1 MNIGVDPI
9 YFDRRDFRSVSDAA
23 ALEFNSENVAQRAD
37 QSRKTADTKTD
48 GLSDILER
56 LNKLAA
62 KPVESDDS
70 EAGFKFSSSSRVIKA
85 TDLDDWSKENL
96 GQLIKILE
104 KIKISDLVANKDSIS
119 VEEKASNE
127 RTISLLFTLGVNF
140 DRASK
145 VNLALLDQ
153 DSARDIERIQDLSK
167 TLFDNLVKERSRIKE
182 TNLNPDQKALR
193 DDVVKFLSLDND
205 PENEKSVKEKLETLK
220 VIIDKVSNT
229 RDLLSYGRMTTLKPG
244 QIKFEAK
251 LYDEISGIF
260 GADEIATKL
269 TKTFIEQF
277 HSSLAYSEPELYSY
291 KADTNRGAINKTVLG
306 IREGIFD
313 KLLRQNS
320 LQATPPDRLL
330 DDELGRIYNAPAG
343 AVRQNLISNYKLS
356 LIKKILFP
364 DLSESESIKN
374 QETAIKDLIK
384 FEHKYQ
390 NYIGD
395 KGKTG
400 DGYGLEK
407 SIKEMSDLVQAL
419 DTFKRFPDQKN
430 DMHSIA
436 LGSLIS
442 GNPPSIFLK
451 DSVQRALFTS
461 LGITGVSEITDQH
474 KNIVLDLNLGDLTN
488 LDDIKKNLN
497 ASIIENGDKTNLLK
511 ADFEAANREIF
522 SALGDHEFRFMSTL
536 TNLVDR
542 FLHEYKGEDV
552 EIKQKNANFFAEAAL
567 EEHLKTTGKN
577 LTERKDFLT
586 EKLSENMKSSRA
598 VFFPDPDD
606 DTQRLTS
613 INAITQSFDDF
624 INKIKANPQKINV
637 FWDADISID
646 DHFKDFKTAP
656 LGETSDYKEL
666 QEDIGQYQKLDDKNS
681 KEAYLLET
689 KIMENWLKSFE
700 GLVSG
705 FDYDNSGV
713 GFDTLIP
720 SSVKDLLTR
729 HSSGSNMSSHEDF
742 RKNIEETLNDKSLF
756 NNSVLERDVK
766 KQKELERLEN
776 SLNNINNG
784 RFGDVLKRYLVEE
797 QKPKATSNND
807 NFRIQALLKEIL
819 THVLKGINQESFNP
833 QHSTNPART
842 DAWNT
847 SRDKSTQYFADIFSL
862 ALKQTHIS
870 YKDPLKNA

>member
-48 GLSDILER
+48 GLNDILEK

-85 TDLDDWSKENL
+85 TDLGDWSKENL

-182 TNLNPDQKALR
+182 TNLNNVQKALR

-220 VIIDKVSNT
+220 GIIDRVSNT

-313 KLLRQNS
+313 QLLTENN
-320 LQATPPDRLL
+320 LQAPVLTAPL
-330 DDELGRIYNAPAG
+330 DKQLEGIYNAADG
-343 AVRQNLISNYKLS
+343 TARQGLISGSKLS
-356 LIKKILFP
+356 LIKDILFP
-364 DLSESESIKN
+364 DLSDPESIKK
-374 QETAIKDLIK
+374 QEAAIKDLIK

-400 DGYGLEK
+400 SDGYGLEK
-407 SIKEMSDLVQAL
+407 SIKDMNDLVQAL

-442 GNPPSIFLK
+442 QDGQSIFVN
-451 DSVQRALFTS
+451 DSVKTALFKS
-461 LGITGVSEITDQH
+461 LGIADVSQITDQH

-497 ASIIENGDKTNLLK
+497 ASIIKNGNKTNLLK

-542 FLHEYKGEDV
+542 FLYEYDGEHV

-567 EEHLKTTGKN
+567 EGHLKSIGNN
-577 LTERKDFLT
+577 LDINKEFIAQ
-586 EKLSENMKSSRA
+586 KLLEDMKKSRE

-606 DTQRLTS
+606 ETKRLDF
-613 INAITQSFDDF
+613 INTIAQSFDDF
-624 INKIKANPQKINV
+624 INNIKANAQINV
-637 FWDADISID
+637 FWDADISIG
-646 DHFKDFKTAP
+646 DHFEDFKTVP
-656 LGETSDYKEL
+656 SGETSDYKEL
-666 QEDIGQYQKLDDKNS
+666 QEDIGRYQKLNDKNS
-681 KEAYLLET
+681 SEAYLLET

-700 GLVSG
+700 SLVSG
-705 FDYDNSGV
+705 FDYYQAGV

-720 SSVKDLLTR
+720 SPVKDLLTR
-729 HSSGSNMSSHEDF
+729 YSSGFNMSSHEDF
-742 RKNIEETLNDKSLF
+742 RKNVEETLHDKSLF
-756 NNSVLERDVK
+756 NNSVLERDVG

-784 RFGDVLKRYLVEE
+784 RLGDVLKRYLIEDE
-797 QKPKATSNND
+797 KPKASSSDKLIIKT
-807 NFRIQALLKEIL
+807 LLTEIL
-819 THVLKGINQESFNP
+819 THVLEGINQGNFKP
-833 QHSTNPART
+833 QHSTNPAT
-842 DAWNT
+842 TGAWST
-847 SRDKSTQYFADIFSL
+847 SRDKGAEYLAKIFPL
-862 ALKQTHIS
+862 ALNQTHIS
-870 YKDPLKNA
+870 R

>member
-1 MNIGVDPI
+1 MGVVGDPT
-9 YFDRRDFRSVSDAA
+9 YFNRDDFRSLTGAA
-23 ALEFNSENVAQRAD
+23 HIQFDPENVAPRD
-37 QSRKTADTKTD
+37 QSRKTADTKAD
-48 GLSDILER
+48 GLSDILEK

-85 TDLDDWSKENL
+85 TDLGDWSEENL
-96 GQLIKILE
+96 GQLVKILE
-104 KIKISDLVANKDSIS
+104 KIKISDLVANKDSMS

-127 RTISLLFTLGVNF
+127 KTINLLFTLGVNF
-140 DRASK
+140 DHASK

-153 DSARDIERIQDLSK
+153 DSARDIKKIQDLSK

-182 TNLNPDQKALR
+182 TNLNSDQKALR
-193 DDVVKFLSLDND
+193 EDVVTFLSLDND
-205 PENEKSVKEKLETLK
+205 PENEKSVKEKLATLK
-220 VIIDKVSNT
+220 GIIDKVSNT
-229 RDLLSYGRMTTLKPG
+229 RDLLSYGRMTTLKLG
-244 QIKFEAK
+244 QIKFEAT

-291 KADTNRGAINKTVLG
+291 KADTNRGAINKTILG

-313 KLLRQNS
+313 QLLTENN
-320 LQATPPDRLL
+320 LQAPVLTAPL
-330 DDELGRIYNAPAG
+330 DKQLEGIYNAADG
-343 AVRQNLISNYKLS
+343 TARQGLISGSKLS
-356 LIKKILFP
+356 LIKDILFP
-364 DLSESESIKN
+364 DLSDPESIKK
-374 QETAIKDLIK
+374 QEAAIKDLIK

-400 DGYGLEK
+400 SDGYGLEK
-407 SIKEMSDLVQAL
+407 SIKDMNDLVQAL

-442 GNPPSIFLK
+442 QDGQSIFVN
-451 DSVQRALFTS
+451 DSVKTALFTS
-461 LGITGVSEITDQH
+461 LGIADVSQITDQH

-488 LDDIKKNLN
+488 LGDIKKNLET
-497 ASIIENGDKTNLLK
+497 SIIENGTKAQLLK
-511 ADFEAANREIF
+511 DDFEAANKEVF
-522 SALGDHEFRFMSTL
+522 SALGNHEFRFMSTL

-542 FLHEYKGEDV
+542 FLYEYDGEYV

-567 EEHLKTTGKN
+567 EGHLKSIGNN
-577 LTERKDFLT
+577 LDIRKEFIAQ
-586 EKLSENMKSSRA
+586 KLLEDMKKSRE

-606 DTQRLTS
+606 EIKRLDSVNT
-613 INAITQSFDDF
+613 IAQSFDDF
-624 INKIKANPQKINV
+624 VQAIKANGKVEV
-637 FWDADISID
+637 FFDPDTSID
-646 DHFKDFKTAP
+646 EHFTSFKDAE
-656 LGETSDYKEL
+656 GSYYKDL
-666 QEDIGQYQKLDDKNS
+666 KEDILRYGGLTDKNS

-705 FDYDNSGV
+705 FDYDNAGV
-713 GFDTLIP
+713 RFDTLIP

-729 HSSGSNMSSHEDF
+729 HSSGSSMSSHEDF
-742 RKNIEETLNDKSLF
+742 RKNIEETLQDKSLF
-756 NNSVLERDVK
+756 NNSVLERAVG

-784 RFGDVLKRYLVEE
+784 RSADILKRYLVEE
-797 QKPKATSNND
+797 QKASSESVDKLIIKT
-807 NFRIQALLKEIL
+807 LLTEML
-819 THVLKGINQESFNP
+819 THILEGINQENFKP
-833 QHSTNPART
+833 QHSVNPGVT
-842 DAWNT
+842 DAWST
-847 SRDKSTQYFADIFSL
+847 ARDKSTQYFAEIFSL

-870 YKDPLKNA
+870 

>member
-1 MNIGVDPI
+1 MGVVDEPI
-9 YFDRRDFRSVSDAA
+9 CFSRDDFRSLTAGVAPIQFDPA
-23 ALEFNSENVAQRAD
+23 NVAQRAD
-37 QSRKTADTKTD
+37 QSRQTADTKAD
-48 GLSDILER
+48 GLNDILER

-85 TDLDDWSKENL
+85 TDLDEWSEENL

-104 KIKISDLVANKDSIS
+104 KIKISDLVANKDSMS

-127 RTISLLFTLGVNF
+127 RTINLLFTLGVNF
-140 DRASK
+140 DHAST
-145 VNLALLDQ
+145 VNLVLLDQ
-153 DSARDIERIQDLSK
+153 DSARDIKKIQDLSK

-182 TNLNPDQKALR
+182 NNLNPDQQALR
-193 DDVVKFLSLDND
+193 DDVVTFLSLDND

-220 VIIDKVSNT
+220 GIIDKVSNT
-229 RDLLSYGRMTTLKPG
+229 RDLLSYGRMTTQKPG

-291 KADTNRGAINKTVLG
+291 KADTNRGSINKTILG

-313 KLLRQNS
+313 KLLIENS
-320 LQATPPDRLL
+320 LRAIPPDRLL

-343 AVRQNLISNYKLS
+343 TARQNLISNYKLS

-364 DLSESESIKN
+364 DISKQDSIKN
-374 QETAIKDLIK
+374 QEAAIKNLIK

-395 KGKTG
+395 KGKTSR

-407 SIKEMSDLVQAL
+407 SIKDMNDLVQAL

-430 DMHSIA
+430 DTHLIA

-442 GNPPSIFLK
+442 EDGQNIFVN
-451 DSVQRALFTS
+451 DSAKNALFTS
-461 LGITGVSEITDQH
+461 LKITGLDQITDQH

-488 LDDIKKNLN
+488 LDDIKENLN

-542 FLHEYKGEDV
+542 FLYEYRGEDV

-586 EKLSENMKSSRA
+586 EKLSEDMKSSRA

-606 DTQRLTS
+606 ETKRLDFVNT
-613 INAITQSFDDF
+613 ITESFDDF
-624 INKIKANPQKINV
+624 VQAIKANGKVEV
-637 FWDADISID
+637 FFDPDTSID
-646 DHFKDFKTAP
+646 EHFTNFKDAEGTY
-656 LGETSDYKEL
+656 YKDL
-666 QEDIGQYQKLDDKNS
+666 KEDILRYGGLTDKNS
-681 KEAYLLET
+681 KDAYLLET
-689 KIMENWLKSFE
+689 KIIENWLKSFKE
-700 GLVSG
+700 FVVG
-705 FDYDNSGV
+705 FDYDNSGL
-713 GFDTLIP
+713 GFGALVPD
-720 SSVKDLLTR
+720 SVKELLGR
-729 HSSGSNMSSHEDF
+729 YSSGSNMDNYADF
-742 RKNIEETLNDKSLF
+742 TESIEKTLNDKSLF
-756 NNSVLERDVK
+756 DNSVLERDVK

-784 RFGDVLKRYLVEE
+784 RSGDVLKRYLVEE
-797 QKPKATSNND
+797 LKPKATSD
-807 NFRIQALLKEIL
+807 DDFRIQALLKETLI
-819 THVLKGINQESFNP
+819 HVLKGINQESFNP
-833 QHSTNPART
+833 QHSTNPAT
-842 DAWNT
+842 PDAWST
-847 SRDKSTQYFADIFSL
+847 SRDKGAEYLAKIFPL

-870 YKDPLKNA
+870 